1 MLKQIIEGA
10 ILAADTPLSVDRIM
24 SLLEGDD
31 VDSEGEGVPTRS
43 DVREVLSEIAEDC
56 AQRGFELKKVATG
69 YRFQVRT
76 ELGEWVGKL
85 WEERPPRYTRALLE
99 TLALI
104 AYKQPITRGDIEEIR
119 GVAVSTNIIRTLL
132 DREWIRVVGQR
143 DVPGKPSLFATTR
156 EFLDYFNLASLDELP
171 TLAEIRDLD
180 AVNQQLDLEEEL
192 IPPRTLD
199 VSDRKQIEGEEAEG
213 AEGAEGAKEG
223 EENEAKD
230 EVENEGGES
239 RGDELGE
246 SPDGGEDRP
255 QTRYETDE
263 EEATSIDGVDLDEV
277 TDRVNQIQDNIRRLY
292 ERPDETQDD
301 DLDAEDDAG
310 AEVDAVEPED
320 TQNASPEGERGES
333 GENNKNDVSGQIE
346 PGDQSEVDEALDR
359 SMTPDTQ
366 GTPGDTSHGPDI
378 DQDDGDSD
386 EDDPNEAR
394 TPRG

>member
-1 MLKQIIEGA
+1 VQRSLLKQIIEGA

-31 VDSEGEGVPTRS
+31 VDSEGGGVPARS
-43 DVREVLSEIAEDC
+43 DVREVLSEIADDC
-56 AQRGFELKKVATG
+56 AERGFELKKVATG

-76 ELGEWVGKL
+76 ELGEWIGKL

-156 EFLDYFNLASLDELP
+156 EFLDYFNLTSLDELP

-192 IPPRTLD
+192 NPPRTLA
-199 VSDRKQIEGEEAEG
+199 VTDRKQM
-213 AEGAEGAKEG
+213 EG
-223 EENEAKD
+223 EENE
-230 EVENEGGES
+230 GGEN
-239 RGDELGE
+239 RGDDLGE
-246 SPDGGEDRP
+246 SLGDGKDLS
-255 QTRYETDE
+255 QTRYKTDE
-263 EEATSIDGVDLDEV
+263 EESSSIDSVDLDEV
-277 TDRVNQIQDNIRRLY
+277 TDRVNQIQDNIRRFH
-292 ERPDETQDD
+292 ERPDETHDD
-301 DLDAEDDAG
+301 DLDAEDEYDVRWEVG
-310 AEVDAVEPED
+310 AVQPEV
-320 TQNASPEGERGES
+320 TQNESPEGEGAES
-333 GENNKNDVSGQIE
+333 GENDKTDVSSPVE
-346 PGDQSEVDEALDR
+346 PDR
-359 SMTPDTQ
+359 SMTLEAA
-366 GTPGDTSHGPDI
+366 GTSGDTSRGPDI

-386 EDDPNEAR
+386 EGDTSEFR

>member
-1 MLKQIIEGA
+1 MQRSLLKQIIEGA

-31 VDSEGEGVPTRS
+31 VDSTGVSVPARS

-56 AQRGFELKKVATG
+56 AERGFELKKVATG

-143 DVPGKPSLFATTR
+143 DVPGKPSLFATSR
-156 EFLDYFNLASLDELP
+156 EFLDYFNLTSLDELP

-199 VSDRKQIEGEEAEG
+199 VTDREQMEG
-213 AEGAEGAKEG
+213 
-223 EENEAKD
+223 
-230 EVENEGGES
+230 VENEGVEKRDDDFVES
-239 RGDELGE
+239 LGD
-246 SPDGGEDRP
+246 SEDLS

-263 EEATSIDGVDLDEV
+263 EESRSIDSVDLDEV
-277 TDRVNQIQDNIRRLY
+277 TDRVNQIQENIRRLY

-301 DLDAEDDAG
+301 YLDAENDVG
-310 AEVDAVEPED
+310 WEVDAVQPEV
-320 TQNASPEGERGES
+320 TQNASPEGEAAES
-333 GENNKNDVSGQIE
+333 GENAKSHVSGLVE
-346 PGDQSEVDEALDR
+346 PGEQSAVDDELDR
-359 SMTPDTQ
+359 SMTLDAE
-366 GTPGDTSHGPDI
+366 GMSGDTSRGPDI

-386 EDDPNEAR
+386 EGDTNEVRA
-394 TPRG
+394 PRG

>member
-1 MLKQIIEGA
+1 MQRSLLKQIIEGA

-31 VDSEGEGVPTRS
+31 VDSEGVGVPARS

-56 AQRGFELKKVATG
+56 AERGFELKKVATG

-156 EFLDYFNLASLDELP
+156 EFLDYFNLTSLDELP
-171 TLAEIRDLD
+171 TLTEIRDLD

-192 IPPRTLD
+192 MPPRTLA
-199 VSDRKQIEGEEAEG
+199 VSDRKQMEGE
-213 AEGAEGAKEG
+213 
-223 EENEAKD
+223 
-230 EVENEGGES
+230 ENEGGES
-239 RGDELGE
+239 RGDDLGE
-246 SPDGGEDRP
+246 SLGDGEDLS
-255 QTRYETDE
+255 QTRYETDGE
-263 EEATSIDGVDLDEV
+263 ESRSIDSVDLDEV

-301 DLDAEDDAG
+301 YLDAEDVG
-310 AEVDAVEPED
+310 WEVDTVQSEV
-320 TQNASPEGERGES
+320 TQNASPEGGVAES
-333 GENNKNDVSGQIE
+333 GENDKSDVSGPVD
-346 PGDQSEVDEALDR
+346 PGEESAVDEELDG
-359 SMTPDTQ
+359 SMTLDAARTS
-366 GTPGDTSHGPDI
+366 GDTSRGPDI

-386 EDDPNEAR
+386 EGDTNEVR

>member
-1 MLKQIIEGA
+1 MQRSLLKQIIEGA

-31 VDSEGEGVPTRS
+31 VDSEGAGVPARS
-43 DVREVLSEIAEDC
+43 DVREVLSEIADDC
-56 AQRGFELKKVATG
+56 AERGFELKKVATG

-76 ELGEWVGKL
+76 ELGEWIGKL

-119 GVAVSTNIIRTLL
+119 GVSVSTNIIRTLL

-156 EFLDYFNLASLDELP
+156 EFLDYFNLTSLDELP

-192 IPPRTLD
+192 IPPRTLA
-199 VSDRKQIEGEEAEG
+199 VTDRKQMEGE
-213 AEGAEGAKEG
+213 
-223 EENEAKD
+223 
-230 EVENEGGES
+230 ENEGGES
-239 RGDELGE
+239 RGDDLGE
-246 SPDGGEDRP
+246 SLGDGEDLS
-255 QTRYETDE
+255 QTRNEIDE
-263 EEATSIDGVDLDEV
+263 EESSSIGSVDLDEV

-301 DLDAEDDAG
+301 DLDAEDDVRWEVG
-310 AEVDAVEPED
+310 AVQPEV
-320 TQNASPEGERGES
+320 TQNESPESEGAES
-333 GENNKNDVSGQIE
+333 GENDKTDVSSPVE
-346 PGDQSEVDEALDR
+346 PGEQSPVDEGPDR
-359 SMTPDTQ
+359 SMTLEAS
-366 GTPGDTSHGPDI
+366 GTSGDTSRGPDI

-386 EDDPNEAR
+386 EGDTSEVR

>member
-1 MLKQIIEGA
+1 MKTRHLTKWQGEPETVQRSLLKQIIEGA

-31 VDSEGEGVPTRS
+31 VDSEGAGVPARS
-43 DVREVLSEIAEDC
+43 DVREVLSEIADDC
-56 AQRGFELKKVATG
+56 AERGFELKKVATG

-76 ELGEWVGKL
+76 ELGEWIGKL

-119 GVAVSTNIIRTLL
+119 GVSVSTNIIRTLL

-156 EFLDYFNLASLDELP
+156 EFLDYFNLTSLDELP

-192 IPPRTLD
+192 IPPRTLA
-199 VSDRKQIEGEEAEG
+199 VTDRNQMEGE
-213 AEGAEGAKEG
+213 
-223 EENEAKD
+223 
-230 EVENEGGES
+230 ENEGGES
-239 RGDELGE
+239 RDDDLGE
-246 SPDGGEDRP
+246 SLGDGEDLS
-255 QTRYETDE
+255 QTRNETDE
-263 EEATSIDGVDLDEV
+263 EESSSIGSVDLDEV

-301 DLDAEDDAG
+301 DLDAEDDVRWEVG
-310 AEVDAVEPED
+310 AVQPEV
-320 TQNASPEGERGES
+320 TQNESPEGEGAES
-333 GENNKNDVSGQIE
+333 GENDKTDVSSPVE
-346 PGDQSEVDEALDR
+346 PGEQSPVDEEPDR
-359 SMTPDTQ
+359 AMTLEAA
-366 GTPGDTSHGPDI
+366 GTSGDTSRGPDI

-386 EDDPNEAR
+386 EGDTSEIR

>member
-1 MLKQIIEGA
+1 MQRSLLKQIIEGA

-24 SLLEGDD
+24 SLLEGGD
-31 VDSEGEGVPTRS
+31 VDSEGVGVPARS

-56 AQRGFELKKVATG
+56 AERGFELKKVATG

-156 EFLDYFNLASLDELP
+156 EFLDYFNLTSLDELP
-171 TLAEIRDLD
+171 TLTEIRDLD

-192 IPPRTLD
+192 MPPRTLA
-199 VSDRKQIEGEEAEG
+199 VSDRKQMEGE
-213 AEGAEGAKEG
+213 
-223 EENEAKD
+223 
-230 EVENEGGES
+230 ENEGGES
-239 RGDELGE
+239 RGDDLGE
-246 SPDGGEDRP
+246 SLGDGEDLS
-255 QTRYETDE
+255 QTRYETDGE
-263 EEATSIDGVDLDEV
+263 ESRSIDSVDLDEV

-301 DLDAEDDAG
+301 YLDAEDVG
-310 AEVDAVEPED
+310 WEVDTVQSEV
-320 TQNASPEGERGES
+320 TQNASPEGGVAES
-333 GENNKNDVSGQIE
+333 GENDKSDVSGPVA
-346 PGDQSEVDEALDR
+346 PGEESAVDEELDG
-359 SMTPDTQ
+359 SMTLDAARTS
-366 GTPGDTSHGPDI
+366 GDTSRGPDI

-386 EDDPNEAR
+386 EGDTNEVR

>member
-1 MLKQIIEGA
+1 MQRSLLKQIIEGA

-31 VDSEGEGVPTRS
+31 VDSEGAGVPARS
-43 DVREVLSEIAEDC
+43 DVREVLSEIADDC
-56 AQRGFELKKVATG
+56 AERGFELKKVATG

-76 ELGEWVGKL
+76 ELGEWIGKL

-119 GVAVSTNIIRTLL
+119 GVSVSTNIIRTLL

-156 EFLDYFNLASLDELP
+156 EFLDYFNLTSLDELP

-192 IPPRTLD
+192 IPPRTLA
-199 VSDRKQIEGEEAEG
+199 VTDRKQMEGE
-213 AEGAEGAKEG
+213 
-223 EENEAKD
+223 
-230 EVENEGGES
+230 ENEGGES
-239 RGDELGE
+239 RDDDLGE
-246 SPDGGEDRP
+246 SLGDGEDLS
-255 QTRYETDE
+255 QTRNETDE
-263 EEATSIDGVDLDEV
+263 EESSSIGSVDLDEV

-301 DLDAEDDAG
+301 DLDAEDDVRWEVG
-310 AEVDAVEPED
+310 AVQPEV
-320 TQNASPEGERGES
+320 TQNESPESEGAES
-333 GENNKNDVSGQIE
+333 GENDKTDVSSPVE
-346 PGDQSEVDEALDR
+346 PGEQSPVDEEPDR
-359 SMTPDTQ
+359 SMTLEAA
-366 GTPGDTSHGPDI
+366 GTSGDTSRGPDI

-386 EDDPNEAR
+386 EGDTSEVR

>member
-1 MLKQIIEGA
+1 MKTRHLTKWQGEPETVQRSLLKQIIEGA

-31 VDSEGEGVPTRS
+31 VDSEGAGVPARS
-43 DVREVLSEIAEDC
+43 DVREVLSEIADDC
-56 AQRGFELKKVATG
+56 AERGFELKKVATG

-76 ELGEWVGKL
+76 ELGEWIGKL

-119 GVAVSTNIIRTLL
+119 GVSVSTNIIRTLL

-156 EFLDYFNLASLDELP
+156 EFLDYFNLTSLDELP

-192 IPPRTLD
+192 IPPRTLA
-199 VSDRKQIEGEEAEG
+199 VTDRKQMEGE
-213 AEGAEGAKEG
+213 
-223 EENEAKD
+223 
-230 EVENEGGES
+230 ENEGGES
-239 RGDELGE
+239 RGDDLGE
-246 SPDGGEDRP
+246 SLGDGEDLS
-255 QTRYETDE
+255 QTRNETDE
-263 EEATSIDGVDLDEV
+263 EESSSIGSVDLDEV

-301 DLDAEDDAG
+301 DLDAEDDVRWEVG
-310 AEVDAVEPED
+310 AVQPEV
-320 TQNASPEGERGES
+320 TQNESPEGEGAES
-333 GENNKNDVSGQIE
+333 GENDKTDVSSLVE
-346 PGDQSEVDEALDR
+346 PGEQSPVDEEPDR
-359 SMTPDTQ
+359 SMTLEAA
-366 GTPGDTSHGPDI
+366 GTSGDTSRGPDI

-386 EDDPNEAR
+386 EGDTSEVR

>member
-1 MLKQIIEGA
+1 MQRSLLKQIIEGV

-31 VDSEGEGVPTRS
+31 VDSEGAGVPARN
-43 DVREVLSEIAEDC
+43 DVREVLSEIADDC
-56 AQRGFELKKVATG
+56 AERGFELKKVATG

-76 ELGEWVGKL
+76 ELGEWIGKL

-119 GVAVSTNIIRTLL
+119 GVSVSTNIIRTLL

-156 EFLDYFNLASLDELP
+156 EFLDYFNLTSLDELP

-192 IPPRTLD
+192 IPPRTLA
-199 VSDRKQIEGEEAEG
+199 VTDRKQMEGE
-213 AEGAEGAKEG
+213 
-223 EENEAKD
+223 
-230 EVENEGGES
+230 ENEGGES
-239 RGDELGE
+239 RDDDLGE
-246 SPDGGEDRP
+246 SLGDGEDLS
-255 QTRYETDE
+255 QTRNETDE
-263 EEATSIDGVDLDEV
+263 EESSSIGSVDLDEV

-292 ERPDETQDD
+292 ERPDETQND
-301 DLDAEDDAG
+301 DLDAEDDVRWEVG
-310 AEVDAVEPED
+310 AVQPEV
-320 TQNASPEGERGES
+320 TQNESPEGEGAES
-333 GENNKNDVSGQIE
+333 GENDKTDVSSPVE
-346 PGDQSEVDEALDR
+346 PGEQSPVDEEPDR
-359 SMTPDTQ
+359 SMTLEAA
-366 GTPGDTSHGPDI
+366 GTSGDTSRGPDI

-386 EDDPNEAR
+386 EGDTSEVR

>member
-1 MLKQIIEGA
+1 MKTRHLTKWQGEPETVQRSLLKQIIEGA

-31 VDSEGEGVPTRS
+31 VDSEGAGVPARS
-43 DVREVLSEIAEDC
+43 DVREVLSEIADDC
-56 AQRGFELKKVATG
+56 AERGFELKKVATG

-76 ELGEWVGKL
+76 ELGEWIGKL

-119 GVAVSTNIIRTLL
+119 GVSVSTNIIRTLL

-156 EFLDYFNLASLDELP
+156 EFLDYFNLTSLDELP

-192 IPPRTLD
+192 IPPRTLA
-199 VSDRKQIEGEEAEG
+199 VTDRKQMEGE
-213 AEGAEGAKEG
+213 
-223 EENEAKD
+223 
-230 EVENEGGES
+230 ENEGGES
-239 RGDELGE
+239 RGDDLGE
-246 SPDGGEDRP
+246 SLGDGEDLS
-255 QTRYETDE
+255 QTRNEIDE
-263 EEATSIDGVDLDEV
+263 EESSSIGSVDLDEV

-301 DLDAEDDAG
+301 DLDAEDDVRWEVG
-310 AEVDAVEPED
+310 AVQPEV
-320 TQNASPEGERGES
+320 TQNESPEGEGAES
-333 GENNKNDVSGQIE
+333 GENDKTDVSSPVE
-346 PGDQSEVDEALDR
+346 PGEQSPVDEEPDR
-359 SMTPDTQ
+359 SMTLEAA
-366 GTPGDTSHGPDI
+366 GTSGDTSRGPDI

-386 EDDPNEAR
+386 EGDTSEVR

>member
-1 MLKQIIEGA
+1 MQRSLLKQIIEGA

-31 VDSEGEGVPTRS
+31 VDSEGAGVPARS
-43 DVREVLSEIAEDC
+43 DVREVLSEIADDC
-56 AQRGFELKKVATG
+56 AERGFELKKVATG

-76 ELGEWVGKL
+76 ELGEWIGKL

-119 GVAVSTNIIRTLL
+119 GVSVSTNIIRTLL

-156 EFLDYFNLASLDELP
+156 EFLDYFNLTSLDELP

-192 IPPRTLD
+192 IPPRTLA
-199 VSDRKQIEGEEAEG
+199 VTDRKQMEGE
-213 AEGAEGAKEG
+213 
-223 EENEAKD
+223 
-230 EVENEGGES
+230 ENEGGES
-239 RGDELGE
+239 RGDDLGE
-246 SPDGGEDRP
+246 SLGDGEDLS
-255 QTRYETDE
+255 QTRNEINE
-263 EEATSIDGVDLDEV
+263 EESSSIGSVDLDEV

-301 DLDAEDDAG
+301 DLDAEDDVRWEVG
-310 AEVDAVEPED
+310 AVQPEV
-320 TQNASPEGERGES
+320 TQNESPESEGAES
-333 GENNKNDVSGQIE
+333 GENDKTDVSSPVE
-346 PGDQSEVDEALDR
+346 PGEQSPVDEEPDR
-359 SMTPDTQ
+359 SMTLEAA
-366 GTPGDTSHGPDI
+366 GTSGDTSRGPDI

-386 EDDPNEAR
+386 EGDTSEIR

>member
-1 MLKQIIEGA
+1 MQRSLLKQIIEGA

-31 VDSEGEGVPTRS
+31 VDSEGAGVPARS
-43 DVREVLSEIAEDC
+43 DVREVLSEIADDC
-56 AQRGFELKKVATG
+56 AERGFELKKVATG

-76 ELGEWVGKL
+76 ELGEWIGKL

-119 GVAVSTNIIRTLL
+119 GVSVSTNIIRTLL

-156 EFLDYFNLASLDELP
+156 EFLDYFNLTSLDELP

-192 IPPRTLD
+192 IPPRTLA
-199 VSDRKQIEGEEAEG
+199 VTDRKQMEGE
-213 AEGAEGAKEG
+213 
-223 EENEAKD
+223 
-230 EVENEGGES
+230 ENEGGES
-239 RGDELGE
+239 RDDDLGE
-246 SPDGGEDRP
+246 SLGDGEDLS
-255 QTRYETDE
+255 QTRNETDE
-263 EEATSIDGVDLDEV
+263 EESSSIGSVDLDEV

-301 DLDAEDDAG
+301 DLDAEDDVRWEVG
-310 AEVDAVEPED
+310 AVPPEV
-320 TQNASPEGERGES
+320 TQNESPEGEGAES
-333 GENNKNDVSGQIE
+333 GENDKTDVSSPVE
-346 PGDQSEVDEALDR
+346 PGEQSPVDEEPDR
-359 SMTPDTQ
+359 SMTLEAA
-366 GTPGDTSHGPDI
+366 GTSGDTSRGPDI

-386 EDDPNEAR
+386 EGDTSEVR

>member
-1 MLKQIIEGA
+1 MQRSLLKQIIEGA

-31 VDSEGEGVPTRS
+31 VDSEGVGVPARS

-56 AQRGFELKKVATG
+56 AERGFELKKVATG

-76 ELGEWVGKL
+76 KLGDWVGKL

-156 EFLDYFNLASLDELP
+156 EFLDYFNLTSLDELP

-192 IPPRTLD
+192 IPPRTLA
-199 VSDRKQIEGEEAEG
+199 VTDRKQMEGE
-213 AEGAEGAKEG
+213 
-223 EENEAKD
+223 
-230 EVENEGGES
+230 ENEGGES
-239 RGDELGE
+239 RGDDLGE
-246 SPDGGEDRP
+246 SLDDGEDLS

-263 EEATSIDGVDLDEV
+263 EESRSIDSVDLDEV
-277 TDRVNQIQDNIRRLY
+277 TDRVNQIQENIRRLY

-301 DLDAEDDAG
+301 YLDAENDVG
-310 AEVDAVEPED
+310 WEVDAVQPEV
-320 TQNASPEGERGES
+320 TQNASPEGEGAES
-333 GENNKNDVSGQIE
+333 GENDKSYVSGPVE
-346 PGDQSEVDEALDR
+346 PGEQSAVDEELDR
-359 SMTPDTQ
+359 SMMLDAA
-366 GTPGDTSHGPDI
+366 GTSGDTSRGPDI
-378 DQDDGDSD
+378 DQDVGDSD
-386 EDDPNEAR
+386 KGDKNEVR

>member
-1 MLKQIIEGA
+1 MQRSLLKQIIEGA

-31 VDSEGEGVPTRS
+31 VDSEGVGVPARS
-43 DVREVLSEIAEDC
+43 DVREVLGEIAEDC
-56 AQRGFELKKVATG
+56 AERGFELKKVATG

-76 ELGEWVGKL
+76 KLGDWVGKL

-119 GVAVSTNIIRTLL
+119 GVSVSTNIIRTLL

-156 EFLDYFNLASLDELP
+156 EFLDYFNLTSLDELP

-192 IPPRTLD
+192 IPPRTLA
-199 VSDRKQIEGEEAEG
+199 VSDRKQMEGE
-213 AEGAEGAKEG
+213 
-223 EENEAKD
+223 
-230 EVENEGGES
+230 ENEGGES
-239 RGDELGE
+239 RGDDLGE
-246 SPDGGEDRP
+246 SLGDGEDLS
-255 QTRYETDE
+255 QTRYETDGE
-263 EEATSIDGVDLDEV
+263 ESRSIDSVDLDEV

-301 DLDAEDDAG
+301 DLDAEDDVG
-310 AEVDAVEPED
+310 WEVDAVQPEV
-320 TQNASPEGERGES
+320 TQNASPEGEGAES
-333 GENNKNDVSGQIE
+333 GENDKSDVSGPVE
-346 PGDQSEVDEALDR
+346 PGEQSAVDEALDR
-359 SMTPDTQ
+359 SMMLDAA
-366 GTPGDTSHGPDI
+366 GTSGDTSRGPDI

-386 EDDPNEAR
+386 EGDTNEVRA
-394 TPRG
+394 PRG

>member
-1 MLKQIIEGA
+1 MQRSLLKQIIEGA

-31 VDSEGEGVPTRS
+31 VDSEGAGVPARS
-43 DVREVLSEIAEDC
+43 DVREVLSEIADDC
-56 AQRGFELKKVATG
+56 AERGFELKKVATG

-76 ELGEWVGKL
+76 ELGEWIGKL

-119 GVAVSTNIIRTLL
+119 GVSVSTNIIRTLL

-156 EFLDYFNLASLDELP
+156 EFLDYFNLTSLDELP

-192 IPPRTLD
+192 IPPRTLA
-199 VSDRKQIEGEEAEG
+199 VTDRKQMEGE
-213 AEGAEGAKEG
+213 
-223 EENEAKD
+223 
-230 EVENEGGES
+230 ENEGGES
-239 RGDELGE
+239 RGDDLGE
-246 SPDGGEDRP
+246 SLGDGEDLS
-255 QTRYETDE
+255 QTRNETDE
-263 EEATSIDGVDLDEV
+263 EESSSIGSVDLDEV

-301 DLDAEDDAG
+301 DLDAEDDVRWEVG
-310 AEVDAVEPED
+310 AVQPEV
-320 TQNASPEGERGES
+320 TQNESPEGEGAES
-333 GENNKNDVSGQIE
+333 GENDKTDVSSPVE
-346 PGDQSEVDEALDR
+346 PGEQSPVDEEPDR
-359 SMTPDTQ
+359 SMTLEAA
-366 GTPGDTSHGPDI
+366 GTSGDTSRGPDI

-386 EDDPNEAR
+386 EGDTSEVR

>member
-1 MLKQIIEGA
+1 MQRSLLKQIIEGA

-31 VDSEGEGVPTRS
+31 VDSEGAGVPARS
-43 DVREVLSEIAEDC
+43 DVREVLSEIADDC
-56 AQRGFELKKVATG
+56 AERGFELKKVATG

-76 ELGEWVGKL
+76 ELGEWIGKL

-119 GVAVSTNIIRTLL
+119 GVSVSTNIIRTLL

-156 EFLDYFNLASLDELP
+156 EFLDYFNLTSLDELP
-171 TLAEIRDLD
+171 TLAEIRDLE

-192 IPPRTLD
+192 IPPRTLA
-199 VSDRKQIEGEEAEG
+199 VTDRKQM
-213 AEGAEGAKEG
+213 EG
-223 EENEAKD
+223 EENE
-230 EVENEGGES
+230 GGE
-239 RGDELGE
+239 RRDDDLGE
-246 SPDGGEDRP
+246 SLGDGEDLS
-255 QTRYETDE
+255 QTRNETDE
-263 EEATSIDGVDLDEV
+263 EESSSIGSMDLDEV

-292 ERPDETQDD
+292 ERPDETHDD
-301 DLDAEDDAG
+301 DLDAEDEDDVRWEVG
-310 AEVDAVEPED
+310 AVQPEV
-320 TQNASPEGERGES
+320 TQNKSPESEGAES
-333 GENNKNDVSGQIE
+333 GENDKTDVSSPVK
-346 PGDQSEVDEALDR
+346 PGEQSPVDEEPDR
-359 SMTPDTQ
+359 SMMLETA
-366 GTPGDTSHGPDI
+366 GTSGDTSRGPDI

-386 EDDPNEAR
+386 EGDTSEVR

>member
-1 MLKQIIEGA
+1 MKTRHLTKWQGEPETVQRSLLKQIIEGA

-31 VDSEGEGVPTRS
+31 VDSEGAGVPARS
-43 DVREVLSEIAEDC
+43 DVREVLSEIADDC
-56 AQRGFELKKVATG
+56 AERGFELKKVATG

-76 ELGEWVGKL
+76 ELGEWIGKL

-119 GVAVSTNIIRTLL
+119 GVSVSTNIIRTLL

-156 EFLDYFNLASLDELP
+156 EFLDYFNLTSLDELP

-192 IPPRTLD
+192 IPPRTLA
-199 VSDRKQIEGEEAEG
+199 VTDRKQMEGE
-213 AEGAEGAKEG
+213 
-223 EENEAKD
+223 
-230 EVENEGGES
+230 ENEGGES
-239 RGDELGE
+239 RDDDLGE
-246 SPDGGEDRP
+246 SLGDGEDLS
-255 QTRYETDE
+255 QTRNETDE
-263 EEATSIDGVDLDEV
+263 EESSSIGSVDLDEV

-301 DLDAEDDAG
+301 DLDAEDDVRWEVG
-310 AEVDAVEPED
+310 AVQPEV
-320 TQNASPEGERGES
+320 TQNESPEGEGAES
-333 GENNKNDVSGQIE
+333 GENDKTDVSSPVE
-346 PGDQSEVDEALDR
+346 PGEQSPVDEEPDR
-359 SMTPDTQ
+359 SMTLEAA
-366 GTPGDTSHGPDI
+366 GTSGDTSRGPDI

-386 EDDPNEAR
+386 EGDTSEVR

>member
-1 MLKQIIEGA
+1 M
-10 ILAADTPLSVDRIM
+10 
-24 SLLEGDD
+24 
-31 VDSEGEGVPTRS
+31 
-43 DVREVLSEIAEDC
+43 
-56 AQRGFELKKVATG
+56 ATG

-76 ELGEWVGKL
+76 ELGEWIGKL

-119 GVAVSTNIIRTLL
+119 GVSVSTNIIRTLL

-156 EFLDYFNLASLDELP
+156 EFLDYFNLTSLDELP

-192 IPPRTLD
+192 IPPRTLA
-199 VSDRKQIEGEEAEG
+199 VTDRKQMEGE
-213 AEGAEGAKEG
+213 
-223 EENEAKD
+223 
-230 EVENEGGES
+230 ENEGGES
-239 RGDELGE
+239 RDDDLGE
-246 SPDGGEDRP
+246 SLGDGEDLS
-255 QTRYETDE
+255 QTRNETDE
-263 EEATSIDGVDLDEV
+263 EESSSIGSVDLDEV

-301 DLDAEDDAG
+301 DLDAEDDVRWEVG
-310 AEVDAVEPED
+310 AVQPEV
-320 TQNASPEGERGES
+320 TQNESPESEGAES
-333 GENNKNDVSGQIE
+333 GENDKTDVSSPVE
-346 PGDQSEVDEALDR
+346 PGEQSPVDEEPDR
-359 SMTPDTQ
+359 SMTLEAA
-366 GTPGDTSHGPDI
+366 GTSGDTSHGPDI

-386 EDDPNEAR
+386 EGDTNEVR

>member
-1 MLKQIIEGA
+1 MQRSLLKQIIEGA

-31 VDSEGEGVPTRS
+31 VDSEGAGVPARS
-43 DVREVLSEIAEDC
+43 DVREVLSEIADDC
-56 AQRGFELKKVATG
+56 AERGFELKKVATG

-76 ELGEWVGKL
+76 ELGEWIGKL

-119 GVAVSTNIIRTLL
+119 GVSVSTNIIRTLL

-156 EFLDYFNLASLDELP
+156 EFLDYFNLTSLDELP

-192 IPPRTLD
+192 IPPRTLA
-199 VSDRKQIEGEEAEG
+199 VTDRKQMEGE
-213 AEGAEGAKEG
+213 
-223 EENEAKD
+223 
-230 EVENEGGES
+230 ENEGGES
-239 RGDELGE
+239 RDDDLGE
-246 SPDGGEDRP
+246 SLGDGEDLS
-255 QTRYETDE
+255 QTRNETDE
-263 EEATSIDGVDLDEV
+263 EESSSIGSVDLDEV

-301 DLDAEDDAG
+301 DLDAEDDVRWEVG
-310 AEVDAVEPED
+310 AVQPEV
-320 TQNASPEGERGES
+320 TQNESPEGEGAES
-333 GENNKNDVSGQIE
+333 GENDKTDVSSPVE
-346 PGDQSEVDEALDR
+346 PGEQSPVDEEPDR
-359 SMTPDTQ
+359 SMTLEAA
-366 GTPGDTSHGPDI
+366 GTSGDTSRGPDI

-386 EDDPNEAR
+386 EGDTSEVR

>member
-1 MLKQIIEGA
+1 MKTRHLTKWQGEPETVQRSLLKQIIEGA

-31 VDSEGEGVPTRS
+31 VDSEGAGVPARS
-43 DVREVLSEIAEDC
+43 DVREVLSEIADDC
-56 AQRGFELKKVATG
+56 AERGFELKKVATG

-76 ELGEWVGKL
+76 ELGEWIGKL

-119 GVAVSTNIIRTLL
+119 GVSVSTNIIRTLL

-156 EFLDYFNLASLDELP
+156 EFLDYFNLTSLDELP

-192 IPPRTLD
+192 IPPRTLA
-199 VSDRKQIEGEEAEG
+199 VTDRKQMEGE
-213 AEGAEGAKEG
+213 
-223 EENEAKD
+223 
-230 EVENEGGES
+230 ENEGGES
-239 RGDELGE
+239 RDDDLGE
-246 SPDGGEDRP
+246 SLGDGEDLS
-255 QTRYETDE
+255 QTRNETDE
-263 EEATSIDGVDLDEV
+263 EESSSIGSVDLDEV

-301 DLDAEDDAG
+301 DLDAEDDVRWEVG
-310 AEVDAVEPED
+310 AVQPEV
-320 TQNASPEGERGES
+320 TQNESPEGEGAES
-333 GENNKNDVSGQIE
+333 VENDKTDVSSPVE
-346 PGDQSEVDEALDR
+346 PGEQSPVDEEPDR
-359 SMTPDTQ
+359 SMTLEAA
-366 GTPGDTSHGPDI
+366 GTSGDTSRGPDI

-386 EDDPNEAR
+386 EGDTSEVR

>member
-1 MLKQIIEGA
+1 MKKRHLTKWQGEPETVQRSLLKQIIEGA

-31 VDSEGEGVPTRS
+31 VDSEGAGVPVRS
-43 DVREVLSEIAEDC
+43 DVREVLSEIADDC
-56 AQRGFELKKVATG
+56 AERGFELKKVATG

-76 ELGEWVGKL
+76 ELGEWIGKL

-119 GVAVSTNIIRTLL
+119 GVSVSTNIIRTLL

-156 EFLDYFNLASLDELP
+156 EFLDYFNLTSLDELP

-192 IPPRTLD
+192 IPPRTLA
-199 VSDRKQIEGEEAEG
+199 VTDRKQMEGE
-213 AEGAEGAKEG
+213 
-223 EENEAKD
+223 
-230 EVENEGGES
+230 ENEGGES
-239 RGDELGE
+239 RDDDLGE
-246 SPDGGEDRP
+246 SLGDGEDLS
-255 QTRYETDE
+255 QTRNETDE
-263 EEATSIDGVDLDEV
+263 EESSSIGSVDLDEV

-301 DLDAEDDAG
+301 DLDAEDDVRWDVG
-310 AEVDAVEPED
+310 AVQPEV
-320 TQNASPEGERGES
+320 TQNESPESEGAES
-333 GENNKNDVSGQIE
+333 GENDKTDVSSPVE
-346 PGDQSEVDEALDR
+346 PGEQSPVDEEPDR
-359 SMTPDTQ
+359 SMTLEAA
-366 GTPGDTSHGPDI
+366 GTSGDTSRGPDI

-386 EDDPNEAR
+386 EGDTSEVR

>member
-1 MLKQIIEGA
+1 MKTRHLTKWQGEPETVQRSLLKQIIEGA

-31 VDSEGEGVPTRS
+31 VDSEGAGVPARN
-43 DVREVLSEIAEDC
+43 DVREVLSEIADDC
-56 AQRGFELKKVATG
+56 AERGFELKKVATG

-76 ELGEWVGKL
+76 ELGEWIGKL

-119 GVAVSTNIIRTLL
+119 GVSVSTNIIRTLL

-156 EFLDYFNLASLDELP
+156 EFLDYFNLTSLDELP

-192 IPPRTLD
+192 IPPRTLA
-199 VSDRKQIEGEEAEG
+199 VTDRKQMEGE
-213 AEGAEGAKEG
+213 
-223 EENEAKD
+223 
-230 EVENEGGES
+230 ENEGGES
-239 RGDELGE
+239 RDDDLGE
-246 SPDGGEDRP
+246 SLGDGEDLS
-255 QTRYETDE
+255 QTRNETDE
-263 EEATSIDGVDLDEV
+263 EESSSIGSVDLDEV

-301 DLDAEDDAG
+301 DLDAEDDVRWEVG
-310 AEVDAVEPED
+310 AVQPEV
-320 TQNASPEGERGES
+320 TQNESPESEGAES
-333 GENNKNDVSGQIE
+333 GENDKTDVSSPVE
-346 PGDQSEVDEALDR
+346 PGEQSPVDEEPDR
-359 SMTPDTQ
+359 SMTLEAS
-366 GTPGDTSHGPDI
+366 GTSGDTSRGPDI

-386 EDDPNEAR
+386 EGDTSEVR